1 MLRSL
6 SSPRLL
12 VLATAGAIA
21 CSPAPDSTPSM
32 ASTRAAS
39 NTPDIPLVV
48 AIDVALE
55 DLSFDAT
62 MPGTVHPIEFAELF
76 ANVSGYLLSVAV
88 DIGDEV
94 EKGAVLAVI
103 DVPEMLPQ
111 MRAQEAEIEYARSQ
125 VEQMTAAIAHA
136 RAAVAA
142 AEADALALESTRRAR
157 SADVALRHS
166 ELDRWKELLEVSPS
180 IEKRKV
186 DEAAHKLAVAEAALA
201 RVDADA
207 ISATAHIDQSRAAV
221 SKAEADE
228 RAAQAH
234 VPVAEAQ
241 LDALRTLMEYAE
253 IKAPFAGVITERNV
267 HPGAFVR
274 AASTNSGAMSLLRI
288 ERIDRIFIT
297 VDLPMDCVAELDRG
311 DRVRLD
317 GLAAAPDAVFEGT
330 ITRVAS
336 ALDERSRMMRAEIE
350 FDNPADAAGD
360 RTLYPGYYGNLTVFL
375 TEYPGTPTVPAAAVF
390 MHEGQ
395 SCVYT
400 VEGEETHRQPIEVVF
415 RDGTRVG
422 VSTGLSAGDRVV
434 ASGTSELADGQRIR
448 TKVISFGGS
457 R

>member
-1 MLRSL
+1 MPRTLPL
-6 SSPRLL
+6 RLL
-12 VLATAGAIA
+12 IALTAGAAA
-21 CSPAPDSTPSM
+21 CSPASDSSP
-32 ASTRAAS
+32 S
-39 NTPDIPLVV
+39 NTPARAANSTPDTPLIV
-48 AIDVALE
+48 AIEVALE
-55 DLSFDAT
+55 DLTFDAT
-62 MPGTVHPIEFAELF
+62 MPGTIHPIEFAELF
-76 ANVSGYLLSVAV
+76 ANVGGYLLSVAV

-103 DVPEMLPQ
+103 DVPEMIPQ
-111 MRAQEAEIEYARSQ
+111 VRAQEAEIEYARSQ
-125 VEQMTAAIAHA
+125 VEQMTAAIEHA
-136 RAAVAA
+136 RAAVVA
-142 AEADALALESTRRAR
+142 AEADALALKSTRRAKE
-157 SADVALRHS
+157 ADVALRHS

-201 RVDADA
+201 RVDADT
-207 ISATAHIDQSRAAV
+207 ISAHAHIGQARAAV

-228 RAAQAH
+228 RAARAH

-241 LDALRTLMEYAE
+241 LDAIRTLMEYAE

-274 AASTNSGAMSLLRI
+274 AASTNSAAMSLLRI
-288 ERIDRIFIT
+288 ERIDRVFVA

-317 GLAAAPDAVFEGT
+317 HLAAAPEAVFEGT

-336 ALDERSRMMRAEIE
+336 ALDVRSRMMRAEIE

-375 TEYPGTPTVPAAAVF
+375 TEYPGTPTVPASAVF
-390 MHEGQ
+390 MHEGE

-400 VEGEETHRQPIEVVF
+400 VVGDKTHRQPIEVVY

-422 VSTGLSAGDRVV
+422 VSKGLSAGDTVV
-434 ASGTSELADGQRIR
+434 ASGMSELADGQRVR
-448 TKVISFGGS
+448 TKIISFGGS